1 MIQTDHDAPGVDL
14 SERFEQALAWTSA
27 LHRRQ
32 ARKGPAVP
40 YVAHLLAVCSLVLEA
55 GGDEDEAIAAL
66 LHDAVEDQGGA
77 PRLEEI
83 RSRFGDRVAQIVDGC
98 TDAYGIPK
106 PAWQQRKEDF
116 IRRLDE
122 ASDSVLL
129 IVAADKLHNAQST
142 IENLKVEGPSVWER
156 FRGKERAIWY
166 YQQITEAIERRGAN
180 SLTRRLRNAVDMLER
195 L

>member
-1 MIQTDHDAPGVDL
+1 MKQADHDEPSVDL
-14 SERFEQALAWTSA
+14 SERFEEALAWTAA

-40 YVAHLLAVCSLVLEA
+40 YIAHLLAVCSLVLEA
-55 GGDEDEAIAAL
+55 GGDEDEAISAL

-83 RSRFGDRVAQIVDGC
+83 RSRYGDRVAQIVDGC
-98 TDAYGIPK
+98 TDAYESPK
-106 PAWQQRKEDF
+106 PAWQKRKQDF
-116 IRRLDE
+116 IDSLDQ
-122 ASDSVLL
+122 ALDSVLL

-142 IENLKVEGPSVWER
+142 IESLKSEGPAVWER
-156 FRGKERAIWY
+156 FRGRERALWY
-166 YQQITEAIERRGAN
+166 YRQVTEAIERRGAN
-180 SLTRRLRNAVDMLER
+180 SLTRRLRSAVDTLES

>member
-1 MIQTDHDAPGVDL
+1 MKLPEHDAPGVDL
-14 SERFEQALAWTSA
+14 GERFEEALAWTSA

-40 YVAHLLAVCSLVLEA
+40 YVAHLLAVCALVLEA

-83 RSRFGDRVAQIVDGC
+83 RNRYGDRVAAIVDGC
-98 TDAYGIPK
+98 TDAYESPK
-106 PAWQQRKEDF
+106 PAWQKRKQDF
-116 IRRLDE
+116 IGSLDQ
-122 ASDSVLL
+122 ATDSVLL
-129 IVAADKLHNAQST
+129 VVAADKLHNVQST
-142 IENLKVEGPSVWER
+142 IECLKAEGPCVWER
-156 FRGKERAIWY
+156 FRGRERALWY
-166 YQQITEAIERRGAN
+166 YQQVTNALERRGAS
-180 SLTRRLRNAVDMLER
+180 SLTRRLRNALDTLES